1 MLARGKDLRR
11 ELLYP
16 DLWPLLFWPRE
27 LDNNVESSSTILVY
41 QPGTTVIIRLYE
53 AGLGVKSEYY
63 LQRIRNEFLD

>member
-53 AGLGVKSEYY
+53 AGLV
-63 LQRIRNEFLD
+63 